1 MSNGRIREVYPGGNT
16 SLGFYSYY
24 ENIIGPDA
32 TRIIIIK
39 GGPGVGKS
47 SFMKGLAVELNERGF
62 DVELHHCSSDNNS
75 LDGVVFPQV
84 KVALID
90 GTSPH
95 IVDPKNPGAVDEI
108 IHLGDY
114 WDERGLRREKSQ
126 VIAANRE
133 VGVLFRRGYRYLK
146 SAREL
151 RDDLASI
158 FSENLDYGL
167 ANQKAADL
175 IAAIF
180 EGRPVA
186 SRPGKLRKL
195 FASAI
200 TPEGCRNFLGS
211 LFDPLMT
218 VYAVTGEPGT
228 GKATLL
234 NKLAAA
240 GLERG
245 FDCEGYYCAFDP
257 LKLEHLIIP
266 GLETAVTTAVEPH
279 CYDSSKWAAVFRMD
293 EGADPN
299 VISHNQAAIQ
309 SDRELF
315 SELLDKAIGSI
326 NQAKAVHDRMEQS
339 YIPNMDFAAI
349 SELRQKTLERILAYA
364 EEQETWK
371 E

>member
-1 MSNGRIREVYPGGNT
+1 MSKGRIREVYPGGNT

-24 ENIIGPDA
+24 DNIIGPDA

-47 SFMKGLAVELNERGF
+47 SFMKGLAADLNERGF

-75 LDGVVFPQV
+75 LDGVVFPQIG
-84 KVALID
+84 VALID

-108 IHLGDY
+108 IHLGDF
-114 WDERGLRREKSQ
+114 WNERGLQREKSR

-133 VGVLFRRGYRYLK
+133 VGLLFQRGYRYLK
-146 SAREL
+146 AAREI
-151 RDDLASI
+151 RDDLGAI

-167 ANQKAADL
+167 ANQKAAHL

-180 EGRPVA
+180 KGRPVA

-200 TPEGCRNFLGS
+200 TPEGCCNFLPS
-211 LFDPLMT
+211 LLDPLTT
-218 VYAVTGEPGT
+218 VYAVTGETGT

-234 NKLAAA
+234 NKLAMA
-240 GLERG
+240 GIERG

-266 GLETAVTTAVEPH
+266 ELETAVTTAVEPH
-279 CYDSSKWAAVFRMD
+279 CYDSSKWADVIPMD
-293 EGADPN
+293 ECTDPHVLN
-299 VISHNQAAIQ
+299 LNQAAIQ
-309 SDRELF
+309 YDRELF
-315 SELLDKAIGSI
+315 SELLDRAIVFI

-349 SELRQKTLERILAYA
+349 GELRRKTQERILAYA
-364 EEQETWK
+364 EGQGINE
-371 E
+371 